1 MTHALFIFFVLYNF
15 FQTIAAPLII
25 IAIGIMQLKRPLLG
39 TIAQRLGIVPRSTP
53 GRRTIWLHAVSVG
66 EVLSL
71 QELIITLKNT
81 NPTTDCYVTVGTV
94 TGMRMAQTQL
104 THVDHVSY
112 LPYDFLFP
120 MVLAYSRIKP
130 AALIIVES
138 DLWPNLVMLGKL
150 SKTPLIL
157 LNARISERS
166 RKRPVIIQ
174 KLFARLYDCF
184 DIILAQSEQDKK
196 NFEHLGVAASVNV
209 LGNLK
214 AYNVVGKAQKMGAC
228 DRSNVNFSVHGSI
241 QPPTQSSGGHSPRTG
256 FPEQVSYVIEINSN
270 KRNSRPYTTLLVG
283 SMHPGEADIYL
294 TMFMQLRTTHNN
306 LKLIL
311 APRHFGWQEELTAKA
326 QGTQLRVFVWT
337 DCAVPP
343 ITQPEIRDQKL
354 NELLENYDIILIC
367 TLGELFSLYQYADVF
382 FLGGTFVPVGGHNLL
397 EPAVWGI
404 PPIVGPYYHNCTDI
418 VQRLTEVKG
427 IAQVDTPTIL
437 EAITQKLLDDQ
448 ELRRTMGMH
457 AQTWLYH
464 EARQVQKAV
473 AHLVKEL

>member
-1 MTHALFIFFVLYNF
+1 MTLALFIFFVVYQII
-15 FQTIAAPLII
+15 QTLAAPLII
-25 IAIGIMQLKRPLLG
+25 IAIGIMQLKRPLMG
-39 TIAQRLGIVPRSTP
+39 NIAQRLGIVPRSTP

-71 QELIITLKNT
+71 QELIITLKNA

-104 THVDHVSY
+104 SQVDHVSY

-150 SKTPLIL
+150 SKTPLVL

-166 RKRPVIIQ
+166 RKRPAFIQ

-196 NFEHLGVAASVNV
+196 IFEFLGVAASVQV

-214 AYNVVGKAQKMGAC
+214 TYNVVGKKERMES
-228 DRSNVNFSVHGSI
+228 RSC
-241 QPPTQSSGGHSPRTG
+241 
-256 FPEQVSYVIEINSN
+256 PE
-270 KRNSRPYTTLLVG
+270 KRPYVTLLIG
-283 SMHPGEADIYL
+283 SLHPGEADIYL
-294 TMFMQLRTTHNN
+294 TMFMRLRTTHHD

-311 APRHFGWQEELTAKA
+311 APRHFGWQEELITKTKNT
-326 QGTQLRVFVWT
+326 GLRVFVWT
-337 DCAVPP
+337 EGDVPP
-343 ITQPEIRDQKL
+343 LTQPESRDQKL
-354 NELLENYDIILIC
+354 HELLEHYDIILVC
-367 TLGELFSLYQYADVF
+367 TLGELFSLYQYADLF

-418 VQRLTEVKG
+418 VQRLTDVKG
-427 IAQVDTPTIL
+427 IAQVDTPKAL
-437 EAITQKLLDDQ
+437 EVITRTLLDDQ
-448 ELRRTMGMH
+448 ELRHTMGTKC
-457 AQTWLYH
+457 QTWLYH
-464 EARQVQKAV
+464 EAHQVQKAI